1 VVAAVTNSM
10 SLVDRMT
17 VEIPRPI
24 APLCGAARPAR
35 RHRRGLLH
43 ELHDGQLYR
52 LFIYD
57 VHVLCPLV
65 GAFDEVMVTSEP
77 APAFRR
83 PRPRVHAKDGRRP
96 VAIP

>member
-1 VVAAVTNSM
+1 M
-10 SLVDRMT
+10 RLVDQVT

-24 APLCGAARPAR
+24 APRCGAARPAR

-65 GAFDEVMVTSEP
+65 GAFDEVMITSEVMMTSEP